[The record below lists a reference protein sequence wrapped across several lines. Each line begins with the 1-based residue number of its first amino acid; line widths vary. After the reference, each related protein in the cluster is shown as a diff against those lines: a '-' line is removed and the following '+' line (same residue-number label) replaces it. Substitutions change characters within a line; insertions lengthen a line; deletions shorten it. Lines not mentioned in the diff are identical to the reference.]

1 MKRFLLAFTLAFF
14 GFSFALAAPSNL
26 TFTTDPQS
34 VMPGTPS
41 DKLTVSTGE
50 AVGETSDLFLTS
62 SSATGEFS
70 SSNTNWQPVS
80 QMTWNSNWT
89 NRTFYYRDTTEG
101 APTITAKLV
110 TRTSQTTLIATQAIT
125 IGAGGGG
132 SGNTDSSEEETSSGS
147 SGTSN
152 VTLVKTT
159 SSKVTSKSRVEI
171 PSLAP
176 VQTPVVFKVKSG
188 AEERGT
194 HYYWSFGDGAVTR
207 GLQATHLYDFPGTY
221 VVALTARRGD
231 EATVLKSE
239 IEIVEAKLGVSKIVP
254 GAQGYIE
261 LENQTGKEL
270 NLEHWQLVVGERTF
284 SFPGPTYLAAK
295 QKLKLPARITGLI
308 LSDEEAVVRVNYPSQ
323 AIAMQHEPV
332 KKVVAQAVEQAAL
345 VALVKPKVV
354 VSKQLEVNE
363 VSKESLETPVPAP
376 AETKA
381 ATKTVIIGETKASKT
396 WWQRLFAN

>member
-1 MKRFLLAFTLAFF
+1 
-14 GFSFALAAPSNL
+14 
-26 TFTTDPQS
+26 
-34 VMPGTPS
+34 
-41 DKLTVSTGE
+41 LTVSTGE

-110 TRTSQTTLIATQAIT
+110 TRTSQITLTATQVIT
-125 IGAGGGG
+125 IGAGGG
-132 SGNTDSSEEETSSGS
+132 SSSNTDSDEEESSSGS

-159 SSKVTSKSRVEI
+159 SSKVTAKSRVEI

-176 VQTPVVFKVKSG
+176 VQTPVTFKVNSG
-188 AEERGT
+188 AEDRGT
-194 HYYWSFGDGAVTR
+194 HYYWSFGDGAVTH

-221 VVALTARRGD
+221 VVALTIKKGS
-231 EATVLKSE
+231 EVSVIKSN
-239 IEIVEAKLGVSKIVP
+239 IEVIEAKLVVSKIVP
-254 GAQGYIE
+254 GTQGYIE

-270 NLEHWQLVVGERTF
+270 NLENWQLVAEGKAF
-284 SFPGPTYLAAK
+284 AFPGPTYLAAK
-295 QKLKLPARITGLI
+295 QKLKLPARITGLV
-308 LSDEEAVVRVNYPSQ
+308 LADEEAVVRVNYPSQ
-323 AIAMQHEPV
+323 ALAMQHEPV
-332 KKVVAQAVEQAAL
+332 KKVAIVQTAEQAAL

-354 VSKQLEVNE
+354 VSKQPEVN
-363 VSKESLETPVPAP
+363 VASKESPETPVSVPTEAKPAI
-376 AETKA
+376 
-381 ATKTVIIGETKASKT
+381 KTVIIGETKPSKT